1 MPEPT
6 YPLRTERLDLRPY
19 EADDLEHLRAMY
31 ADEEVVRYLYWGV
44 MDDDQLR
51 ESLAKKVRRRA
62 LGDEGEGL
70 NVLGVE
76 RESGEVVGEALLFW
90 ASREHRT
97 AEIGFVVKPEFHR
110 RGYAT
115 EMGAEMLRLAFDEC
129 DLHRVTGKCEARN
142 AASAAVLERL
152 GMRRE
157 AHLVENEF
165 VKGEWSSEL
174 GYALLSPEWAAARA
188 AAGSVRS

>member
-1 MPEPT
+1 VLEPT
-6 YPLRTERLDLRPY
+6 YPLRTQRLDLRPY
-19 EADDLEHLRAMY
+19 ESGDLDHLRDMY
-31 ADEEVVRYLYWGV
+31 TREDVVRYLYWGP
-44 MDDDQLR
+44 MDEDQLR
-51 ESLAKKVRRRA
+51 ESLAKKVRRRV
-62 LGDEGEGL
+62 LGDEGDGL

-90 ASREHRT
+90 ASRAHRT
-97 AEIGFVVKPEFHR
+97 AEVGFVVKPGFQG

-115 EMGAEMLRLAFDEC
+115 EMGAEMLRLGFDEC
-129 DLHRVTGKCEARN
+129 DLHRVTGQCDARN

-165 VKGEWSSEL
+165 VKDEWCSGL
-174 GYALLSPEWAAARA
+174 NYALLSREWAATRA